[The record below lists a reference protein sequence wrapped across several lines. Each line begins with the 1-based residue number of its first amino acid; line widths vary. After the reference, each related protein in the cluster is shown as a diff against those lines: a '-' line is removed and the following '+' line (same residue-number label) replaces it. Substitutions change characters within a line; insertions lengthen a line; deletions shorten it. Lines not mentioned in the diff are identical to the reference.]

1 MPLSGFPS
9 PSICSLSV
17 LPSSSPPHSASTHLS
32 SFPASSLPLPSPQSF
47 LLFLSFPCPFRTLLP
62 FASFI
67 VPCGS
72 ISASAGNARAQ
83 LRSQE
88 SRVRGGEKRA
98 RGEESPLRL
107 RKGSS
112 VQWGTDSCTLLS
124 LCSNVLCALGQVIC
138 SLWAS
143 LSSSAYREG
152 NYCSMSLRQVR
163 TWGWAQ
169 IAAFSSSSPMILCT
183 GVIPVLVQIP
193 IRLSL

>member
-1 MPLSGFPS
+1 MASPRPPSAPS
-9 PSICSLSV
+9 PS
-17 LPSSSPPHSASTHLS
+17 SPP
-32 SFPASSLPLPSPQSF
+32 LPLPTPPLLTFLPSLLPLSPQSF
-47 LLFLSFPCPFRTLLP
+47 LLFLSFPCPFPTLLP

-112 VQWGTDSCTLLS
+112 VQWGTHSCTLLS

-138 SLWAS
+138 PLWAS

-152 NYCSMSLRQVR
+152 NYCSMSPRQVC